1 MGDRIKVEGFVEKIF
16 EKGGNN
22 GRGPWLARS
31 LKLQRASGEVDPRF
45 YQFGFAEPLPSGG
58 FKALAFKEGDY
69 VAFEAE
75 VKDDKVAQFVPG
87 SGSKP
92 KNPPARPAAPAQNGG
107 GKSGY
112 QGKGGGGGYKPRP
125 PVESKL
131 FGQIGQN
138 STEDDVR
145 RISYSNARSAA
156 LEAVDILLRND
167 ALPMSAAKTKAGQA
181 SRFEEVTAAID
192 KLTVEYFYDNATGRK
207 LTTVADAGS
216 KESRVTELPTAEA
229 GKGQTAAASTD
240 TVGDEPPGDD
250 QPDDQ
255 GPPEDNDKF

>member
-16 EKGGNN
+16 VKEGTNA
-22 GRGPWLARS
+22 RGAWQAFS
-31 LKLQRASGEVDPRF
+31 IKVQRASGEVDPRF
-45 YQFGFAEPLPSGG
+45 YQFGFERP
-58 FKALAFKEGDY
+58 KFKEGDY

-75 VKDDKVAQFVPG
+75 VKDDKAAKFIEG
-87 SGSKP
+87 TGHKP
-92 KNPPARPAAPAQNGG
+92 KNPPARPAAPVQGG
-107 GKSGY
+107 GKGGY

-145 RISYSNARSAA
+145 RISYASARTAA
-156 LEAVDILLRND
+156 LEAVSILLAND
-167 ALPMSAAKTKAGQA
+167 ALPMSVAKTKAGQA
-181 SRFEEVTAAID
+181 SRYDEVTAAID
-192 KLTVEYFYDNATGRK
+192 KLTVEYFYDSASGRK

-229 GKGQTAAASTD
+229 GKGTPAAASAE
-240 TVGDEPPGDD
+240 TVGDEPSGDD
-250 QPDDQ
+250 QPDEQ
-255 GPPEDNDKF
+255 GPPEDNDTF